1 MILDWQDK
9 LLNEDGLC
17 PDSVA
22 KDHRLLKQA
31 LSYAIEIGALQRSP
45 FIIL

>member
-1 MILDWQDK
+1 MILDWRDE
-9 LLNEDGLC
+9 LLNEGGLC

-31 LSYAIEIGALQRSP
+31 LSYAVEIGALQRSP